1 MSPRPDVSQVRIDQI
16 LTAATAVFARQGFH
30 NARMDDIVAESGLS
44 KGALYWYFKS
54 KDDIISAILVNL
66 FEREL
71 ADLQNLVTKGES
83 ASERILEFARN
94 SIEDMKRMMRILPI
108 TYEFY
113 ALAFRNKKVSQTLR
127 KYLRNYMRILPPIIQ
142 QGIQDREFRSVD
154 PKETAIALGAVIEG
168 TTLLWIFDRE
178 TIDLEKDVETGVV
191 YILEGIKR
199 K

>member
-1 MSPRPDVSQVRIDQI
+1 MSPRPDVSQERIDQI
-16 LTAATAVFARQGFH
+16 LNAATAVFAQRGFH
-30 NARMDDIVAESGLS
+30 DARMDDIVDESGLS

-71 ADLQNLVTKGES
+71 ADLQRLITAEGP
-83 ASERILEFARN
+83 ASHRIMEFTRN
-94 SIEDMKRMMRILPI
+94 SMDDMKRMMRILPI

-113 ALAFRNKKVSQTLR
+113 ALAFRNKKVRQTLR
-127 KYLRNYMRILPPIIQ
+127 KYLRNYMEILLPIIRQGIQ
-142 QGIQDREFRSVD
+142 QGEFRSIE

-168 TTLLWIFDRE
+168 TTVLWIFDRE
-178 TIDLEKDVETGVV
+178 TVNLERDIETGVA

>member
-30 NARMDDIVAESGLS
+30 DARMDDIVDESGLS

-71 ADLQNLVTKGES
+71 ADLQHLITDEGS
-83 ASERILEFARN
+83 ASQRIMDFARH
-94 SIEDMKRMMRILPI
+94 SMEDIKRMMRILPI

-113 ALAFRNKKVSQTLR
+113 ALAFRNTKVRKTLR
-127 KYLRNYMRILPPIIQ
+127 KYLRNYVEVLLPIIR
-142 QGIQDREFRSVD
+142 QGIQQAEFRPVD
-154 PKETAIALGAVIEG
+154 PKEAAIALGAVIEG
-168 TTLLWIFDRE
+168 TTLLWVFDRE
-178 TIDLEKDVETGVV
+178 VVDLERDIVSGVSH
-191 YILEGIKR
+191 ILEGLR
-199 K
+199 RV

>member
-1 MSPRPDVSQVRIDQI
+1 M
-16 LTAATAVFARQGFH
+16 
-30 NARMDDIVAESGLS
+30 
-44 KGALYWYFKS
+44 
-54 KDDIISAILVNL
+54 NL

-71 ADLQNLVTKGES
+71 ADLQNLVTTGES

-94 SIEDMKRMMRILPI
+94 SLEDMKRMMRILPI

-113 ALAFRNKKVSQTLR
+113 ALAFRNKKVRQTLR

-178 TIDLEKDVETGVV
+178 TIDLEKDVETGVD